1 MSIHLLC
8 PCVKRTNTWKRTACP
23 TTLPVVVIQIENHD
37 DTNANL
43 NKVCHLRFLKLNFY
57 KKIYI
62 GMTDSRALR
71 TKFQM
76 ELWNMSYV
84 ATKPIDTTEQRL
96 KLSKHLLTEAGNESN
111 AGDNKPR
118 WTSFRWN
125 LKYVVMKPFNI
136 TESQLKLSKCRWTD
150 VRTRFRCKF
159 WCCSCFILVI

>member
-1 MSIHLLC
+1 MKAHRM
-8 PCVKRTNTWKRTACP
+8 PYNF
-23 TTLPVVVIQIENHD
+23 LPVVVIQIENHD

-136 TESQLKLSKCRWTD
+136 TESQLKLSKCR
-150 VRTRFRCKF
+150 
-159 WCCSCFILVI
+159 

>member
-1 MSIHLLC
+1 VSKDQHMKAHC
-8 PCVKRTNTWKRTACP
+8 MPYNF
-23 TTLPVVVIQIENHD
+23 LPVVVIQIENHD

-136 TESQLKLSKCRWTD
+136 TESQLKLSKCR
-150 VRTRFRCKF
+150 
-159 WCCSCFILVI
+159 

>member
-1 MSIHLLC
+1 VSKDQHMKAHRM
-8 PCVKRTNTWKRTACP
+8 PYNF
-23 TTLPVVVIQIENHD
+23 LPVVVIQIENHD

-125 LKYVVMKPFNI
+125 LNM
-136 TESQLKLSKCRWTD
+136 S
-150 VRTRFRCKF
+150 
-159 WCCSCFILVI
+159 